1 MPNVVAVWN
10 PKFSEDDS
18 RAVLTRQ
25 LENIDVPGVLYHRY
39 VKNFPKLGIGF
50 LDHGLLGNGEQ
61 PVMSS
66 DGQWVLLLDGEI
78 YNLHDLIKKYHLE
91 VPLEACSSPML
102 CLSLLLKKGEPIVN
116 EFNGLFCLLLFDRAS
131 STLKIFS
138 DRYAYR
144 PLFYLMRGETFYCAS
159 ELKGITVVDPE
170 KKVIDEIG
178 LMGLFSFGS
187 HIMDRTWLKGY
198 KKLPPASI
206 LVVNARGLTIE
217 KYWDYHYDESA
228 KRLDQESYFTEFR
241 LLLDRAV
248 ERCMKGPSRIGLFL
262 SGGYDSRTV
271 AAAIQKHHFPI
282 PAFTFGYEQSRDVQ
296 YAKQLSTRLGC
307 RHFYLYDKGP
317 YLFDYCRKIIWRS
330 EGMISF
336 YNQTSMRYHP
346 FIKEHADILL
356 LGILGEFSGSHTWP
370 RLLLTRTRVGA
381 IEAIFARLLRRSP
394 QELKR
399 IFQPSF
405 FSTYFGELK
414 NEFEGSFDSISNEH
428 PLNIADSWQY
438 HFYQHR
444 NTFQTSMVDRY
455 LFEVRGPHM
464 DAELVEF
471 LLTIP
476 PLARLEQRVYKKM
489 IAYGFPEIRDVPC
502 TNSGKP
508 INPNFLGEYLTM
520 ALRYVGRK
528 ISIPLQ
534 QWCGSTP
541 GLGREFRDPDE
552 ELRNETQLQD
562 LLLGSFIPSGIF
574 SETIFNCDEIKRM
587 IQEHY
592 EGKGNHADTIFLLIS
607 IGVAFEF
614 FLYDRKGI

>member
-10 PKFSEDDS
+10 PKFSEDES

-25 LENIDVPGVLYHRY
+25 LDNIDVPGVFYHRY
-39 VKNFPKLGIGF
+39 VKILPKIGIGF
-50 LDHGLLGNGEQ
+50 LDHGILGNGEQ
-61 PVMSS
+61 PVITPN
-66 DGQWVLLLDGEI
+66 GQWILLLDGEI
-78 YNLHDLIKKYHLE
+78 YNLQDLIKKYHLE
-91 VPLEACSSPML
+91 APLEASSSPRL
-102 CLSLLLKKGEPIVN
+102 CLYLLLEVGEQIVK
-116 EFNGLFCLLLFDRAS
+116 EFNGLFCLLLFDCAS

-138 DRYAYR
+138 DRYAFR
-144 PLFYLMRGETFYCAS
+144 PLFYLMRGDAFYCAS

-170 KKVIDEIG
+170 RKAIDEIG
-178 LMGLFSFGS
+178 LLGLFSFGS

-198 KKLPPASI
+198 KKLPPGST
-206 LVVNARGLTIE
+206 LVVNASGLTIE
-217 KYWDYHYDESA
+217 KHWNYQYDESA
-228 KRLDQESYFTEFR
+228 PTLDQESYFTGFR

-248 ERCMKGPSRIGLFL
+248 ERCMQGSSRIGLFL

-271 AAAIQKHHFPI
+271 AAAIQKHHFPL
-282 PAFTFGYEQSRDVQ
+282 PTFTFGYEQSRDVQ
-296 YAKQLSTRLGC
+296 YAEQLSSRLGC
-307 RHFYLYDKGP
+307 QHFYLYDKGP

-346 FIKEHADILL
+346 FIKEHTDILL

-370 RLLLTRTRVGA
+370 RLLLTRSRVA
-381 IEAIFARLLRRSP
+381 TIETIFARLLRRSP
-394 QELKR
+394 QELQR

-405 FSTYFGELK
+405 FSSCFEELK
-414 NEFEGSFDSISNEH
+414 NEFKDSFDTLSNEH
-428 PLNIADSWQY
+428 PHNIADCWQF

-444 NTFQTSMVDRY
+444 NTFQTSIVDRY

-464 DAELVEF
+464 DSDLVQF

-508 INPNFLGEYLTM
+508 INPKFLGEYLAM
-520 ALRYVGRK
+520 ASRYVGRK
-528 ISIPLQ
+528 VSVPLQ
-534 QWCGSTP
+534 QLCGSTP
-541 GLGREFRDPDE
+541 GLGREFRNPDE
-552 ELRNETQLQD
+552 ELRNEPQLKD
-562 LLLGSFIPSGIF
+562 LLLESFIPSGIF
-574 SETIFNCDEIKRM
+574 PETIFNCDEMKRM

-592 EGKGNHADTIFLLIS
+592 AGKGNHADTIFLLIS

-614 FLYDRKGI
+614 FLYDRKGN